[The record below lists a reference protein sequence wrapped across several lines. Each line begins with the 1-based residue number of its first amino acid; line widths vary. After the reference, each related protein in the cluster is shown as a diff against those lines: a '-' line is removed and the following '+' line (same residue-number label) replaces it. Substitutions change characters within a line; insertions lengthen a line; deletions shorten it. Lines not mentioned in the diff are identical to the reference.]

1 MSFVGTA
8 GVGERGRAQVDSIK
22 GGPELGGRQV
32 KLCTKKVVLCVRN
45 DFMRQMLPVGVLSAR
60 LYGE

>member
-1 MSFVGTA
+1 MNSV
-8 GVGERGRAQVDSIK
+8 R